1 MSKVSEE
8 KQRDLEKLRQ
18 MAMNFDEEERQTV
31 LSAMP
36 INELIDSLKRKCDIM
51 LEKLDHVQTLVDKF
65 TK

>member
-51 LEKLDHVQTLVDKF
+51 LEKLDHVQTLVDQF